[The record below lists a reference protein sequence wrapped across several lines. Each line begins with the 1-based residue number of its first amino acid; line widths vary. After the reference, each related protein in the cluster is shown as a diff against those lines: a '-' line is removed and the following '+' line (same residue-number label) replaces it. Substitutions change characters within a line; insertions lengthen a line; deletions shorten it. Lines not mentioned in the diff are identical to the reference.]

1 MKKVIKI
8 TESEL
13 MELVRKVILEQ
24 DETEGNPDSVV
35 EFLVSL
41 YRDNGLEMPKEI
53 KRRMSEA
60 AVINAIITKMDKFPP
75 TDDYDEFEYADIILG
90 GLVYNLFP
98 NVSEDLFYEIKDF
111 ILDEYEYIILDH
123 HREIVG
129 PRGLLKKGIY

>member
-75 TDDYDEFEYADIILG
+75 TDDYDEFEYADNILG

-129 PRGLLKKGIY
+129 PQDY

>member
-1 MKKVIKI
+1 
-8 TESEL
+8 

-129 PRGLLKKGIY
+129 PQDY